1 MAAKAYAGQGRVREN
16 VRQQRVIGRP
26 VLEALWYI
34 ADDFIADSP
43 RAHPSGDHRLIF
55 VGLGLLGAGIGAQD
69 KVRGLAACGK
79 LDQQGGTVDA
89 DTISEN
95 DRRRSEEHTSELQS
109 LMRISYA
116 VFCLKKKIQTIIK
129 AT

>member
-1 MAAKAYAGQGRVREN
+1 M
-16 VRQQRVIGRP
+16 
-26 VLEALWYI
+26 LEALWYI
-34 ADDFIADSP
+34 TDDLIADSP

-79 LDQQGGTVDA
+79 FDQQGGTVDA

-95 DRRRSEEHTSELQS
+95 DRRWLGNADIIREL
-109 LMRISYA
+109 L
-116 VFCLKKKIQTIIK
+116 
-129 AT
+129 